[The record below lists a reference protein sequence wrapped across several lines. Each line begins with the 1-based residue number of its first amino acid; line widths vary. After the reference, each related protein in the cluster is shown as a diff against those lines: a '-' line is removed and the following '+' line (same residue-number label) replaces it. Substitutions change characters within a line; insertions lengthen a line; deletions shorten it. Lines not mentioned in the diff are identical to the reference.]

1 MTDSDPTPSNASLN
15 AHAWARFWRLMRWMM
30 VAAIAAVLAALFYLH
45 QEGGLVSV
53 HMVIATV
60 AGVGFTVLLGAALM
74 LLVFMSAGSG
84 HDDDVAHAA
93 DSGHAEDEEKR
104 P

>member
-1 MTDSDPTPSNASLN
+1 MTDSDPSASNASLN

-30 VAAIAAVLAALFYLH
+30 VAAIAAVLAALLYLYMD
-45 QEGGLVSV
+45 GGLLSV
-53 HMVIATV
+53 HMVIATI
-60 AGVGFTVLLGAALM
+60 AGVGFTVLLAAALM

-84 HDDDVAHAA
+84 HDDDVARAA
-93 DSGHAEDEEKR
+93 DGGQKDEQGKR